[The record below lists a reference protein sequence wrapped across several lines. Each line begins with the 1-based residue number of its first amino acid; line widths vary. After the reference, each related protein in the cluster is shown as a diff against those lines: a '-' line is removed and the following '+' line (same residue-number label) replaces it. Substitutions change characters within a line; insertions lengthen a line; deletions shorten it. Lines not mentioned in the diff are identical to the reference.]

1 MIVSLY
7 CKYNTFMSYLY
18 FITKV
23 IILKILIGINTLY
36 QYINNIHLVH
46 LNYLIIFVHI
56 YINYESREFKLVF
69 HLVSE
74 IIYNIGTL

>member
-56 YINYESREFKLVF
+56 YINYESREFKFVF
-69 HLVSE
+69 H
-74 IIYNIGTL
+74 